1 MKHCSSDKPAPMRIP
16 QILPMK
22 IHSIALAAAVALIF
36 TFPLRADDAA
46 VAARL
51 AKIPAAA
58 EALKKA
64 AGTAKIEKV
73 NIEKDGKIT
82 VYEAVLIE
90 AGQPNRE
97 VSVTAE
103 GAINAEEETVPLEK
117 VPAAARTA
125 IEAGAKGAKI
135 DRVNRIKRA
144 SGVTYEAAYVNK
156 GKKTEVEYLE
166 DGKPK
171 PEEK

>member
-1 MKHCSSDKPAPMRIP
+1 MKLSLLAP
-16 QILPMK
+16 LTF
-22 IHSIALAAAVALIF
+22 IATICF
-36 TFPLRADDAA
+36 SPLVHADDAA
-46 VAARL
+46 VTAKL
-51 AKIPAAA
+51 AKIPPAAA

-73 NIEKDGKIT
+73 NIEKDGKVT
-82 VYEAVLIE
+82 VYEVELTE

-97 VSVTAE
+97 VSVTAD
-103 GAINAEEETVPLEK
+103 GKINAEEETVPLDK
-117 VPAAARTA
+117 VPEVVRKA

-135 DRVNRIKRA
+135 ERVQHIRHA
-144 SGVTYEAAYVNK
+144 SGGVTYEALYVNK

-166 DGKPK
+166 DGKQK

>member
-1 MKHCSSDKPAPMRIP
+1 MK
-16 QILPMK
+16 LP
-22 IHSIALAAAVALIF
+22 SIALLLTASLLPIL
-36 TFPLRADDAA
+36 PSRADDAA
-46 VAARL
+46 IAAKL
-51 AKIPAAA
+51 AKIPPAAA

-64 AGTAKIEKV
+64 AGTAKIDKV
-73 NIEKDGKIT
+73 SIEKDGKVTI
-82 VYEAVLIE
+82 YEVDLVE

-97 VSVTAE
+97 VSVTAD
-103 GAINAEEETVPLEK
+103 GKLFAEEETVPLDK
-117 VPAAARTA
+117 VPDAARKA

-135 DRVNRIKRA
+135 ERVNRIKRA
-144 SGVTYEAAYVNK
+144 GGALTYEALYVNK